1 MTKNVTFS
9 LGNVALIDKI
19 DAQTNFFD
27 SILGGLGGRSQ
38 TFIPSVKLLINNKLD
53 QSVSVNKILDFTP
66 DELLET
72 FGFEG
77 KVSDRSLYRTLERL
91 GERQPIILARIQQW
105 VKDRN
110 LVDSVQFMDF
120 SLSYFEGKKCP
131 LGASGYSRDG
141 QPGKL
146 QFTFGISVGMNGI
159 PTMLTR
165 QKGNVQDKA
174 HMGSLIRLCAKVLP
188 EKSLLVFDCGGN
200 TKANKRKIQ
209 GLKFHYLTLKAKKK
223 GPYRNEIEI
232 YHAKGE
238 DQVSFSMNDRKYSCV
253 KHKDGEEYRY
263 VFFSEDLTFD
273 QLTKKTKK
281 LEIDL
286 EQGKNLAKK
295 VKRGKDLDQFI
306 YPDGWIITRGH
317 FQNVLGDIP
326 NPSITGLEGFFV
338 LKSSIDEG
346 PEKILTAFKNR
357 DKAEK
362 YIRDLKEGAEMRPVR
377 YWSRHA
383 VIGYVLIVFL
393 TKILVSFTQFFCE
406 NSLVKNL
413 KVLKKYLTNLT
424 LTIIYPSFGYPVK
437 IISNFSPEIR
447 PILGDFITRYGNLEA
462 PNRW

>member
-1 MTKNVTFS
+1 VTKNVTFS

-53 QSVSVNKILDFTP
+53 QSVSVNKILDFAP

-72 FGFEG
+72 LGFER
-77 KVSDRSLYRTLERL
+77 KVSNRSLYRTLERL
-91 GERQPIILARIQQW
+91 GERQPIVLDRFQQW
-105 VKDRN
+105 VKERN

-120 SLSYFEGKKCP
+120 SSSYFEGKKCP
-131 LGASGYSRDG
+131 LGALGYSRDG

-146 QFTFGISVGMNGI
+146 QITFGISVGMNDI
-159 PTMLTR
+159 PTMLTI

-200 TKANKRKIQ
+200 TKANKRKIRD
-209 GLKFHYLTLKAKKK
+209 LKFHYLTLKAKKK
-223 GPYRNEIEI
+223 GPYRNEIAI
-232 YHAKGE
+232 YHAKEE
-238 DQVSFSMNDRKYSCV
+238 DRVSFSMNERNYSCV

-263 VFFSEDLTFD
+263 VFFSEEHAFD
-273 QLTKKTKK
+273 QLAKKTKK
-281 LEIDL
+281 LEKEL
-286 EQGKNLAKK
+286 EKGEKLAKK

-306 YPDGWIITRGH
+306 YPDGWIITRGQ
-317 FQNVLGDIP
+317 FQEVLGDIP
-326 NPSITGLEGFFV
+326 NPYITGLEGFFV
-338 LKSSIDEG
+338 LESSIDDD
-346 PEKILTAFKNR
+346 PEKILTAYKNR

-362 YIRDLKEGAEMRPVR
+362 FIRDLKEGVEMRPVR
-377 YWSRHA
+377 HWSKHA

-393 TKILVSFTQFFCE
+393 TKVLVSLTQFFCE
-406 NSLVKNL
+406 NSVVKNL

-424 LTIIYPSFGYPVK
+424 LTIVYPPFGYCIR
-437 IISNFSPEIR
+437 IISNFSPELH
-447 PILGDFITRYGNLEA
+447 PILGDFVSRYGSLEVPNL
-462 PNRW
+462 W